1 MMSGVAIETGLVV
14 LLSLLPI
21 VEKAIGRMTNLGEE
35 NAVLIFQS
43 IIVAY
48 IVKTCKLLSTSTW
61 NLLSTGNITGSEVKI
76 EIQLSE
82 SLVQWWIHFLLL
94 LWTLVAWILKD
105 CVNFVSSNFMH
116 DRCIS
121 QKNQDCELP
130 DAKIVIHSKADFVEH
145 VLFYWAG
152 PLVVSFAL
160 GFMPKSQDKQKT
172 E

>member
-48 IVKTCKLLSTSTW
+48 IVKTCKLLSTSTG
-61 NLLSTGNITGSEVKI
+61 NLLSTGNITGNEVKI

-82 SLVQWWIHFLLL
+82 SLVQ
-94 LWTLVAWILKD
+94 
-105 CVNFVSSNFMH
+105 
-116 DRCIS
+116 
-121 QKNQDCELP
+121 
-130 DAKIVIHSKADFVEH
+130 
-145 VLFYWAG
+145 
-152 PLVVSFAL
+152 
-160 GFMPKSQDKQKT
+160 
-172 E
+172 